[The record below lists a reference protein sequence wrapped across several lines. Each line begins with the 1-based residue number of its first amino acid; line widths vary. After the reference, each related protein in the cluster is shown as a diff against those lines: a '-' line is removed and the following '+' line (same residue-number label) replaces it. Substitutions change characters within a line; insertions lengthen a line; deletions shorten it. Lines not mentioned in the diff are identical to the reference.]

1 MLLHVVGGDEV
12 AADIADLL
20 ELLFL
25 VSALVDEV
33 HVLHV
38 HLLLLEHL
46 LARVEAAHVVAPRI
60 PEHEGGFHEDSCFK
74 LDSGLNWVC
83 GYTGTVKAGNFVTFF
98 AQINFFLKNALR

>member
-1 MLLHVVGGDEV
+1 MLLHVVGGDKV

-46 LARVEAAHVVAPRI
+46 LARVEAAHVVAPRV
-60 PEHEGGFHEDSCFK
+60 PLRRKDFMRQSVF
-74 LDSGLNWVC
+74 NW
-83 GYTGTVKAGNFVTFF
+83 
-98 AQINFFLKNALR
+98 IRI

>member
-38 HLLLLEHL
+38 HLLLFEHL

-60 PEHEGGFHEDSCFK
+60 PKQKRGFNEAKCFK
-74 LDSGLNWVC
+74 LDSGLN
-83 GYTGTVKAGNFVTFF
+83 
-98 AQINFFLKNALR
+98 